1 MGQIQSAIS
10 GAFVAAAGAQ
20 KVSNIAKTEEDKL
33 HEATRANAFEELAH
47 INTELPT
54 SYKEYGE
61 AERRVTELETEQK
74 QIQTKM
80 AHYQKGSKNYLAAE
94 SSLRALQSEIE
105 GRQSQREALGKRIEF
120 LSGRLERAE
129 GILEW
134 EEGMV
139 TPKMSTKGKEDTKTG
154 GKK

>member
-10 GAFVAAAGAQ
+10 GGITAAVGAA
-20 KVSNIAKTEEDKL
+20 KVSKIAKTEELKL
-33 HEATRANAFEELAH
+33 AEARRADAFEELAH

-54 SYKEYGE
+54 SHKEYGE
-61 AERRVTELETEQK
+61 AERRVTELQTEQE
-74 QIQTKM
+74 QIKTKM

-94 SSLRALQSEIE
+94 NSLRALQSEIE
-105 GRQSQREALGKRIEF
+105 GRESQRAALGKRIEF
-120 LSGRLERAE
+120 LSGRLKRAE
-129 GILEW
+129 GVLEW

-139 TPKMSTKGKEDTKTG
+139 TPEMSTKGKEDTKTG